1 MVTNPERR
9 LEMLQDQL
17 ESGERD
23 VAPDDRELL
32 LAFDDRL
39 ALLASEYG
47 TQRREKLLRHVTKM
61 AEGVG
66 GLREA
71 LEDRSAAEDFVR
83 WIHETHP
90 KTDSEETNKDYRV
103 AFRMFG
109 KRLAE
114 AGAVDVPTTKE
125 DMPESLAW
133 IPTTT
138 SRDYDPTPDPTDMLG
153 WDEDIRPMIDEALN
167 ARDAALV
174 AVAWDAG
181 PRSGELLDLE
191 VGDVTDHR
199 HGLQITVDGKRGQR
213 SVMLI
218 TAVPQL
224 NRWLQDH
231 PRRDDPD
238 APLWCKL
245 QSGEEMS
252 YQMARKIPRELA
264 DRAGVTKPVTFT
276 NFRKSSASHLASQ
289 GVNQA
294 VLEDHHG
301 WTRGSKAA
309 ARYISVFADA
319 SDREVAKAHGLDV
332 EEEEPEPTAAVTCHR
347 CEKKT
352 PRDEPFCMWCHQAL
366 EHGAVDEIEEK
377 QRTQRQ
383 QLLRVSKEN
392 PELLDRLEDMEPLV
406 EALGGD
412 PDVIDT
418 ARRFVD
424 AAEEGS

>member
-17 ESGERD
+17 ETGDRD
-23 VAPDDRELL
+23 LSADDRELL

-39 ALLASEYG
+39 ALLSSEYG

-66 GLREA
+66 GLQAA
-71 LEDRSAAEDFVR
+71 LEKRSEAEDFVR
-83 WIHETHP
+83 WIHDEHP

-103 AFRMFG
+103 ALRMFG

-114 AGAVDVPTTKE
+114 ADVVDIETTDG
-125 DMPESLAW
+125 DMPKALSW
-133 IPTTT
+133 ISTTT
-138 SRDYDPTPDPTDMLG
+138 SRNYNPVPDPTNMLD
-153 WDEDIRPMIDEALN
+153 WEEDVRPMINEALN

-181 PRSGELLDLE
+181 PRSGELLDLR

-199 HGLQITVDGKRGQR
+199 HGLQISVDGKRGQR

-231 PRRDDPD
+231 PRRDDD
-238 APLWCKL
+238 TAPLWCKL
-245 QSGEEMS
+245 QSGDEMS

-332 EEEEPEPTAAVTCHR
+332 EEEEPEPTAAVTCSR

-352 PRDEPFCMWCHQAL
+352 PRDEPFCMWCQQAL
-366 EHGAVDEIEEK
+366 EHGAVDEIEK
-377 QRTQRQ
+377 AQQSQRRE
-383 QLLRVSKEN
+383 LLGLAKEN
-392 PELLDRLEDMEPLV
+392 PELLDRLEEMEPLV
-406 EALGGD
+406 DALGGD

-424 AAEEGS
+424 AAED